1 MKVATQHAETHS
13 KASRQGMEKWFFFD
27 RIVMESSGI
36 VERNSQY
43 SFTIMTDFADPALTR
58 LQPAQMPASGANE
71 NTGGK
76 RLDQLAGTCEV
87 VDGMF
92 EGYCH

>member
-1 MKVATQHAETHS
+1 
-13 KASRQGMEKWFFFD
+13 
-27 RIVMESSGI
+27 MESSGI